1 MHNSE
6 AAGGRPFVTAAFKTP
21 KQKVV
26 MRLGIFGGSFDPI
39 HVGHLILAE
48 QCREHARLDEVWFLP
63 ASTPPHKRDRELVSA
78 KQRTEMLE
86 LAVHGNGAFSVSN
99 MELDRGGVSYTVDT
113 LTTISEMHPD
123 SDLFFMMGADSLT
136 EFPTWREPA
145 RILELAT
152 PLVVARGG
160 EPKLDFQSLAQ
171 YTTPERLFEIVAHE
185 VRMPLLEISSSR
197 IRQDVAQGRSIRY
210 RVPRAVEQYISTHEL
225 YK

>member
-1 MHNSE
+1 
-6 AAGGRPFVTAAFKTP
+6 
-21 KQKVV
+21 
-26 MRLGIFGGSFDPI
+26 MRLGVFGGSFDPI

-63 ASTPPHKRDRELVSA
+63 AATPPHKQERELVSA
-78 KQRTEMLE
+78 RQRTEMLE
-86 LAVHGNGAFSVSN
+86 LAIYGNDVFSVST

-113 LTTISEMHPD
+113 LTEIAEVYPE

-160 EPKLDFQSLAQ
+160 EPTLDFQSLSP
-171 YTTPERLFEIVAHE
+171 YVSGERLAEIKRHE

-197 IRQDVAQGRSIRY
+197 IRQDVSEGRSIRY
-210 RVPRAVEQYISTHEL
+210 RVPRAVEQYISTHHL
-225 YK
+225 YQT